1 MKIKTGKGTISL
13 AVLLAIWSVSA
24 IASLPGLAIS
34 PILGDLNRIFPKATD
49 LEIQMLTSLPSL
61 LIIPFVLLS
70 GRLSVGRDKLRILTV
85 GLAVF
90 FLSGVACIFAKS
102 MAWLIVISCILGIG
116 AGMVIPLSTGLVV
129 DYFTGD
135 YRVRQLGYSSAINNL
150 TLVLATVVTGY
161 LADVN
166 WHLPFLVYTLPGV
179 SLALS
184 FFLRRGRSTPE
195 PEQSIQMRHKM
206 IDRRKLVGL
215 MLFYFFATYAVL
227 VVTFYASFLV
237 DDYKIDSS
245 FSGVLISLFFLAIMV
260 PGLFIDKIIRRLTRS
275 VNLVS
280 LALICAGLLCVGIF
294 RDKTMLVVG
303 ALCAGFG
310 YGVIQPVIYDKA
322 ATIAPAALGD
332 AGAVVRDG
340 DELSGRDGLS
350 LYRGPFPASV
360 RNPQRPFPV
369 FLQCGA
375 GAGAHARN
383 VPPPGRFHS
392 RTRRILLQKLAETL
406 DNNVKRFIFVLKS
419 HFLRLSRDEKDFV
432 HGSGGPHC
440 GRLRGVRERYALR
453 EDRSGYPYARH
464 GSAFRYRR
472 PYRSDDLQREC
483 PVRRERA
490 DDLRRHGFYGVRAVV
505 VQRPE

>member
-1 MKIKTGKGTISL
+1 MKIKTGKGTITL
-13 AVLLAIWSVSA
+13 TVLLAIWSVSA

-150 TLVLATVVTGY
+150 TLVLATVVAGY

-303 ALCAGFG
+303 VLCAGFG

-322 ATIAPAALGD
+322 ATIAPPRSATLALSF
-332 AGAVVRDG
+332 DG

-375 GAGAHARN
+375 GAGAHARH

-406 DNNVKRFIFVLKS
+406 GNNVKRFIFVLKS

-432 HGSGGPHC
+432 HGSGGPYC

>member
-116 AGMVIPLSTGLVV
+116 AGMVI
-129 DYFTGD
+129 
-135 YRVRQLGYSSAINNL
+135 RQLGYSSAINNL

-195 PEQSIQMRHKM
+195 PEQSIQMRHKI

-322 ATIAPAALGD
+322 ATIAPPRSATLALSFVMAMNYLAVMVCPFIVDLFRHLFGTHSDRFPFFFNAALVL
-332 AGAVVRDG
+332 ALTLVTFRRRDDFILG
-340 DELSGRDGLS
+340 LDES
-350 LYRGPFPASV
+350 YYK
-360 RNPQRPFPV
+360 N
-369 FLQCGA
+369 
-375 GAGAHARN
+375 
-383 VPPPGRFHS
+383 
-392 RTRRILLQKLAETL
+392 
-406 DNNVKRFIFVLKS
+406 
-419 HFLRLSRDEKDFV
+419 
-432 HGSGGPHC
+432 
-440 GRLRGVRERYALR
+440 
-453 EDRSGYPYARH
+453 
-464 GSAFRYRR
+464 
-472 PYRSDDLQREC
+472 
-483 PVRRERA
+483 
-490 DDLRRHGFYGVRAVV
+490 
-505 VQRPE
+505 

>member
-1 MKIKTGKGTISL
+1 MKIKTGKGTITL
-13 AVLLAIWSVSA
+13 TVLLAIWSVSA

-70 GRLSVGRDKLRILTV
+70 GRLSVGKDKLKILTV
-85 GLAVF
+85 GLSVF

-102 MAWLIVISCILGIG
+102 MEWLIVISCILGIG

-135 YRVRQLGYSSAINNL
+135 YRVRQLGYSSSINNL

-161 LADVN
+161 LADVD

-184 FFLRRGRSTPE
+184 FFLKRGRSRPE

-227 VVTFYASFLV
+227 VVTFYASFLI

-245 FSGVLISLFFLAIMV
+245 FSGVLISLFFLAIML
-260 PGLFIDKIIRRLTRS
+260 PGLFIDNIIRRLTRS

-294 RDKTMLVVG
+294 RDKTMLVLG
-303 ALCAGFG
+303 ALFAGFG

-322 ATIAPAALGD
+322 ATIAPPRSATLALSFVMAMNYLAVMICPFIVDLFRQLFGTHSDRFPFFFNAALVL
-332 AGAVVRDG
+332 ALAVVTFRRRD
-340 DELSGRDGLS
+340 D
-350 LYRGPFPASV
+350 
-360 RNPQRPFPV
+360 
-369 FLQCGA
+369 
-375 GAGAHARN
+375 
-383 VPPPGRFHS
+383 
-392 RTRRILLQKLAETL
+392 
-406 DNNVKRFIFVLKS
+406 FVLG
-419 HFLRLSRDEKDFV
+419 LDESYYKN
-432 HGSGGPHC
+432 
-440 GRLRGVRERYALR
+440 
-453 EDRSGYPYARH
+453 
-464 GSAFRYRR
+464 
-472 PYRSDDLQREC
+472 
-483 PVRRERA
+483 
-490 DDLRRHGFYGVRAVV
+490 
-505 VQRPE
+505 

>member
-1 MKIKTGKGTISL
+1 MARQDNGRQHAGLLLFGITVAVSGGKLPGNENQNRKRYDHAYGIAGDLVRVGDRL
-13 AVLLAIWSVSA
+13 AA
-24 IASLPGLAIS
+24 GLAIS

-150 TLVLATVVTGY
+150 TLVLATVVAGY

-303 ALCAGFG
+303 VLCAGFG

-322 ATIAPAALGD
+322 ATIAPPRSATLALSFVMAMNYLAVMVCPFIVDLFRHLFGTHSDRFPFFFNAALVL
-332 AGAVVRDG
+332 ALTLVTFRRRDDFILG
-340 DELSGRDGLS
+340 LDES
-350 LYRGPFPASV
+350 YYK
-360 RNPQRPFPV
+360 N
-369 FLQCGA
+369 
-375 GAGAHARN
+375 
-383 VPPPGRFHS
+383 
-392 RTRRILLQKLAETL
+392 
-406 DNNVKRFIFVLKS
+406 
-419 HFLRLSRDEKDFV
+419 
-432 HGSGGPHC
+432 
-440 GRLRGVRERYALR
+440 
-453 EDRSGYPYARH
+453 
-464 GSAFRYRR
+464 
-472 PYRSDDLQREC
+472 
-483 PVRRERA
+483 
-490 DDLRRHGFYGVRAVV
+490 
-505 VQRPE
+505 